1 MGPQDSS
8 VRRAALEHLAHHLDL
23 PALYRAF
30 PDLTPSALRRFLLE
44 AIAALPSAADPPSPP
59 GGSGNWTAHIDG
71 ASRGNPGPAA
81 LGVVLQH
88 GREVVD
94 RISRPLGVTTNNV
107 AEYEALL
114 AALRAALALGARRL
128 RVCSDSQ
135 LLVRQIQG
143 TYQVRDPK
151 LRVLATKARDL
162 FGKFEAVVLEYIPR
176 EANADADALANAA
189 LDTETRRRETEEG
202 ALKQDR

>member
-1 MGPQDSS
+1 MGPQNPS
-8 VRRAALEHLAHHLDL
+8 VRRAVLEHLATHLDL
-23 PALYRAF
+23 PALYQTF
-30 PDLTPSALRRFLLE
+30 PGLTPSTLRRFLLE
-44 AIAALPSAADPPSPP
+44 ASAAWPSATDPPPP
-59 GGSGNWTAHIDG
+59 PAAEGGTGGWTAHVDG
-71 ASRGNPGPAA
+71 ASRGNPGQAA
-81 LGVVLQH
+81 LGVVLRH

-114 AALRAALALGARRL
+114 AALRAALARGARRL

-135 LLVRQIQG
+135 LLVRQLQG
-143 TYQVRDPK
+143 AYQVRDPK
-151 LRVLATKARDL
+151 LRVLANEARGL

-189 LDTETRRRETEEG
+189 LVTAKRRRETEK
-202 ALKQDR
+202 AR